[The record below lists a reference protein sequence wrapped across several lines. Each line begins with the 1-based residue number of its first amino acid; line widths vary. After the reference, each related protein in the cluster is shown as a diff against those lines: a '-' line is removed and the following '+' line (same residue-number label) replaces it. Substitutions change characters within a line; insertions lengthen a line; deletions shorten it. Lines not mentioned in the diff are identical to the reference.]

1 MTKKEIID
9 KVYDDYLKDYG
20 RVGYIGMNSIEK
32 ACKSEFE
39 KNGIEYDHYDVKE
52 ALESKSHYNIVNA
65 YVKGYSDTREG
76 MTSSS
81 IRDFMI
87 QYKQGLD
94 AGDIEYKDAEFERVA
109 EIFKRYDKYET
120 FNKESKDAIDG
131 LRKDVDMYLSER
143 SSDKESVQNAY
154 KAINAYIYG
163 DSSFGNLSE
172 QVKDI
177 DPADMK
183 EAFNKVIEDNDYLKS
198 WLSIMEN
205 PNRNDCSFIL
215 NDEYINPDMR
225 DNLNEIYDKCIKDNI
240 GDISKEP
247 KEIQMAAKMHSF
259 VEDYDKAYR
268 DINDYLEGKTTKLNE
283 GKNMNQYAVTRA
295 FENVIIR
302 HDGDLGL
309 TADEIRGITK
319 IEEIINAEEELA
331 STFDVMN
338 DYMEGDI
345 SIEEVKEIFD
355 NECQPE
361 FIANAFADMLNEN
374 SRYCVN
380 TAYDDVEQ
388 KLKNIYKECDFDSP
402 EFKEAF
408 DNVSFYHLSD
418 FVQIRNESRADNE
431 FQKWLSDPE
440 RKSVADLREAIYDSA
455 DHRADRDNV
464 TSLIGQ
470 AIKHAPAEMISDKQ
484 TTLKYADVT
493 SNKFEESYKDN

>member
-65 YVKGYSDTREG
+65 YIKGYSDTREG

-183 EAFNKVIEDNDYLKS
+183 EAFNKVIEKIS
-198 WLSIMEN
+198 
-205 PNRNDCSFIL
+205 RRIL
-215 NDEYINPDMR
+215 
-225 DNLNEIYDKCIKDNI
+225 
-240 GDISKEP
+240 
-247 KEIQMAAKMHSF
+247 
-259 VEDYDKAYR
+259 
-268 DINDYLEGKTTKLNE
+268 
-283 GKNMNQYAVTRA
+283 
-295 FENVIIR
+295 
-302 HDGDLGL
+302 
-309 TADEIRGITK
+309 
-319 IEEIINAEEELA
+319 
-331 STFDVMN
+331 
-338 DYMEGDI
+338 
-345 SIEEVKEIFD
+345 
-355 NECQPE
+355 
-361 FIANAFADMLNEN
+361 
-374 SRYCVN
+374 
-380 TAYDDVEQ
+380 
-388 KLKNIYKECDFDSP
+388 
-402 EFKEAF
+402 
-408 DNVSFYHLSD
+408 
-418 FVQIRNESRADNE
+418 
-431 FQKWLSDPE
+431 
-440 RKSVADLREAIYDSA
+440 
-455 DHRADRDNV
+455 V
-464 TSLIGQ
+464 TSVV
-470 AIKHAPAEMISDKQ
+470 S
-484 TTLKYADVT
+484 
-493 SNKFEESYKDN
+493 

>member
-225 DNLNEIYDKCIKDNI
+225 DNLNEIYDKRIKDNI

-247 KEIQMAAKMHSF
+247 KEIQMAAKMHS
-259 VEDYDKAYR
+259 
-268 DINDYLEGKTTKLNE
+268 
-283 GKNMNQYAVTRA
+283 
-295 FENVIIR
+295 
-302 HDGDLGL
+302 
-309 TADEIRGITK
+309 
-319 IEEIINAEEELA
+319 
-331 STFDVMN
+331 
-338 DYMEGDI
+338 
-345 SIEEVKEIFD
+345 
-355 NECQPE
+355 
-361 FIANAFADMLNEN
+361 
-374 SRYCVN
+374 
-380 TAYDDVEQ
+380 
-388 KLKNIYKECDFDSP
+388 
-402 EFKEAF
+402 
-408 DNVSFYHLSD
+408 
-418 FVQIRNESRADNE
+418 
-431 FQKWLSDPE
+431 
-440 RKSVADLREAIYDSA
+440 
-455 DHRADRDNV
+455 
-464 TSLIGQ
+464 
-470 AIKHAPAEMISDKQ
+470 
-484 TTLKYADVT
+484 
-493 SNKFEESYKDN
+493 

>member
-172 QVKDI
+172 QVNPPRLI
-177 DPADMK
+177 RFREYRRGFQTPHELSFMPATLGRSGFLTTDT
-183 EAFNKVIEDNDYLKS
+183 AQTQRLC
-198 WLSIMEN
+198 
-205 PNRNDCSFIL
+205 R
-215 NDEYINPDMR
+215 
-225 DNLNEIYDKCIKDNI
+225 
-240 GDISKEP
+240 
-247 KEIQMAAKMHSF
+247 AA
-259 VEDYDKAYR
+259 
-268 DINDYLEGKTTKLNE
+268 
-283 GKNMNQYAVTRA
+283 
-295 FENVIIR
+295 
-302 HDGDLGL
+302 
-309 TADEIRGITK
+309 
-319 IEEIINAEEELA
+319 
-331 STFDVMN
+331 
-338 DYMEGDI
+338 
-345 SIEEVKEIFD
+345 
-355 NECQPE
+355 
-361 FIANAFADMLNEN
+361 
-374 SRYCVN
+374 
-380 TAYDDVEQ
+380 
-388 KLKNIYKECDFDSP
+388 SP
-402 EFKEAF
+402 SAGAPGFAF
-408 DNVSFYHLSD
+408 DAQST
-418 FVQIRNESRADNE
+418 A
-431 FQKWLSDPE
+431 
-440 RKSVADLREAIYDSA
+440 
-455 DHRADRDNV
+455 
-464 TSLIGQ
+464 
-470 AIKHAPAEMISDKQ
+470 
-484 TTLKYADVT
+484 
-493 SNKFEESYKDN
+493 